1 MKVEINND
9 INVDG
14 MGAILHDKGVFF
26 RVWAPNAK
34 QVFLMGDF
42 NNWTPNELEL
52 AHEENGY
59 YAGNVETAKK
69 GSQYKFVII
78 TQNDEELAK
87 NDPYA
92 REMTNSNGNS
102 VVYDGEGFDWEND
115 ESFMPYWNEAV
126 IYELHLG
133 TFNVKE
139 ENKPGDFY
147 TLKEKIPYLKDL
159 GINVIEIMP
168 PFEFPGSYSWGYNPA
183 YPFAIESDY
192 GGPDALKALVKEAH
206 KNGIAVVLDAVYNH
220 FGPSDIDLWK
230 FDGWSDNDKGGIYFY
245 NDWKSKTPW
254 GDTRPDYGRVEVR
267 NYIKDNARMWLTD
280 FHIDGLRLDS
290 TYYMRHVEE
299 GQDIEQGIFEA
310 ISLLQELNAEVQEK
324 YPQKIMIA
332 EDLHNLEIITNP
344 LDSGGVGFSSQWDS
358 VFVHTIRDVLITQED
373 ENRDMAKAVKAITK
387 QYSGDAFKR
396 VIYTE
401 SHDEVGNGTAR
412 IVEEIGHGDVNN
424 WFSKKRASL
433 GVAMVMTAPGIPM
446 LFQGQEILE
455 DKWFSDTDPI
465 DWSLLK
471 KYKGYFNL
479 HKDLISLRL
488 NKSGTTLGLSGQNI
502 QIIRADNEQKII
514 AYQRWKDGGPKDT
527 TVVVLNLSVNEKAA
541 YRIGFPD
548 GGMWKVRFNS
558 DWEGYNEEFGNYQ
571 SYDVEAISDAYDGF
585 DQSAEISIA
594 PYTALIL
601 SQD

>member
-1 MKVEINND
+1 MQTEIDSN
-9 INVDG
+9 IKVDG

-34 QVFLMGDF
+34 QVFITGDF
-42 NNWTPNELEL
+42 NNWTPDELEL

-59 YAGNVETAKK
+59 FGGNVEEAKA

-78 TQNDEELAK
+78 AQNNEALTK

-102 VVYDGEGFDWEND
+102 VVYDLHGFDWEGD

-139 ENKPGDFY
+139 KDKPGDFY

-192 GGPDALKALVKEAH
+192 GGPDALKELVKEAH

-220 FGPSDIDLWK
+220 FGPSDIDLWQ

-254 GDTRPDYGRVEVR
+254 GDTRPDYGRLEVR

-299 GQDIEQGIFEA
+299 GQDMTQGIEEA
-310 ISLLQELNAEVQEK
+310 VSLLKELNAEVQEK

-332 EDLHNLEIITNP
+332 EDLHNLEIITNS
-344 LDSGGVGFSSQWDS
+344 LESGGVGFSSQWDS
-358 VFVHTIRDVLITQED
+358 IFVHTIRDVLITQED
-373 ENRDMAKAVKAITK
+373 ENRDMEEAVKAITQ

-433 GVAMVMTAPGIPM
+433 GMAMVMTSPGIPM
-446 LFQGQEILE
+446 MFQGQEILE

-465 DWSLLK
+465 DWSLLEI
-471 KYKGYFNL
+471 YKGYFHL
-479 HKDLISLRL
+479 HKDLIALRRNL
-488 NKSGTTLGLSGQNI
+488 SGTTLGLTGQNI
-502 QIIRADNEQKII
+502 QFIRVDNEQKVI
-514 AYQRWKDGGPKDT
+514 AYQRWKEGGAKDT
-527 TVVVLNLSVNEKAA
+527 TVVVLNISVEEKAV
-541 YRIGFPD
+541 YRIGFPQA
-548 GGMWKVRFNS
+548 GMWKVRFNS
-558 DWEGYNEEFGNYQ
+558 DWQGYNEEFGNYE
-571 SYDVEAISDAYDGF
+571 SYDVEANGEACDGF
-585 DQSAEISIA
+585 NQSAEISIA

>member
-1 MKVEINND
+1 
-9 INVDG
+9 
-14 MGAILHDKGVFF
+14 MGAILHDNGVFF

-34 QVFLMGDF
+34 QVFVTGDF
-42 NNWTPNELEL
+42 NNWTANELEL
-52 AHEENGY
+52 AHEGKGY
-59 YAGNVETAKK
+59 YAGNAIEAKA
-69 GSQYKFVII
+69 GSQYKFVVV
-78 TQNDEELAK
+78 TQNGEQLMK

-92 REMTNSNGNS
+92 KEMTNSNGNS
-102 VVYDGEGFDWEND
+102 VVYNNDTFDWEDD

-139 ENKPGDFY
+139 EGKPGDFY
-147 TLKEKIPYLKDL
+147 TLKDKLVYLKDL

-245 NDWKSKTPW
+245 NDWKSETPW
-254 GDTRPDYGRVEVR
+254 GDTRPDYGRLEVR

-299 GQDIEQGIFEA
+299 GQDMEQGIFEA

-373 ENRDMAKAVKAITK
+373 ENRDMAEAVKAITN

-433 GVAMVMTAPGIPM
+433 GVAMVMTSPGIPM

-514 AYQRWKDGGPKDT
+514 AYQRWKEGGPKDT
-527 TVVVLNLSVNEKAA
+527 TVVVLNLSVNEKAV
-541 YRIGFPD
+541 YRIGFPLP
-548 GGMWKVRFNS
+548 GMWKVRFNS
-558 DWEGYNEEFGNYQ
+558 DWKGYNEEFGNYQ
-571 SYDVEAISDAYDGF
+571 SYDVEAISEACDGF
-585 DQSAEISIA
+585 NQSAGISIA